1 MQGYSFAPPAGP
13 PRDGQKNYVFVDE
26 HNRHKRLKVMRACNG
41 CRKRKIKCDA
51 ATTNTWPCSAC
62 TRLKLVCVPPTIGQ
76 DGEFINEGMDSAP
89 EPNVSSATSET
100 SQHTFPVPPS
110 YSHTSQPSL
119 GGMSSYDGMSV
130 YSSYVPPPSTQAG
143 LYNDMRQPPMVMP
156 HQSYQPQSQ
165 VYSAQ
170 PPQAH
175 LTTTPERV
183 IYDNEQSTADNLS
196 EVLGEL
202 KIDETGIA
210 PYIRRQRK
218 DRTEPDA
225 PVQDEVE
232 ERLPPL
238 STGAGATIRIPPELM
253 PDDEDVM
260 TYFKIYFDDIHPYIP
275 VVPRAHLY
283 YQWQNDRNS
292 ISPLLLEALFA
303 CAGRLS
309 DEPSEGAQWL
319 AMANRHESS
328 FMDVPR
334 LSTIQAMLLLLKA
347 RESLPKKGY
356 YYRSWQTVKTIVS
369 MAKDLDI
376 HEHYSNHSEGRP
388 CDLSPIECLVSTRV
402 WQAILVVEVMIGAP
416 QGRSDYGVDPETV
429 DMRPTLDIRGLDHY
443 ETERSRQFA
452 YFVRNANHIR
462 MMTDT
467 YHKIKKQKDWG
478 ADPRFVQKNP
488 LFADWLRTLPPDL
501 QVNYPEDG
509 APPWLPSHFVGNMHS
524 HCHLAIILLHR
535 PQLVASQSFTAGG
548 EWKTHFSLCYSSAKN
563 ICRLQEAILERFGLS
578 GLLYMQR
585 GINFAIYCILTCTML
600 HLIAITSPDPQF
612 NFDAREYFTRHMRIL
627 ERCSTAWPMPE
638 IQAQIDSL
646 RLAFSADTHRPFEL
660 KPSFPYG
667 SPSEPYQPS
676 PVMDTHY
683 HPQLGQ
689 MSSNVSTRVGFHAHP
704 ITPPISAGAESDAK
718 SDTSS
723 QLQSLGMVP
732 HQPPATHSLES
743 PLVDENTWDPTRIIN
758 QWDMAFSVN
767 PSTVSTNS
775 PPMPISN
782 PAQPISNMV
791 HHQQYPI
798 HYEQAPKATAPQ
810 SQSVSPPQFQAPPVV
825 FSARDWQQSVA
836 SVYDPQGMKRR
847 WNYSSEVGESM
858 IKRQR

>member
-1 MQGYSFAPPAGP
+1 MQGYSFAPPSGP
-13 PRDGQKNYVFVDE
+13 PREGQKNYVFVDE

-76 DGEFINEGMDSAP
+76 DGDFGPDSQGIELDASDPPGVPEGSHHA
-89 EPNVSSATSET
+89 
-100 SQHTFPVPPS
+100 FPVPPAYRDGNQTTMGS
-110 YSHTSQPSL
+110 MPPYN
-119 GGMSSYDGMSV
+119 GMGM
-130 YSSYVPPPSTQAG
+130 YPQFVPAPPSQTG
-143 LYNDMRQPPMVMP
+143 IYNDLRSPPMVMQ
-156 HQSYQPQSQ
+156 HQSYQQTPMFAG
-165 VYSAQ
+165 AQ
-170 PPQAH
+170 PSSLGTDRGVFVENDA
-175 LTTTPERV
+175 
-183 IYDNEQSTADNLS
+183 STAENLS
-196 EVLGEL
+196 DVLGEL

-210 PYIRRQRK
+210 PYIRRQRT
-218 DRTEPDA
+218 DRIEPDA
-225 PVQDEVE
+225 PVQDDVE

-253 PDDEDVM
+253 PEDDDVM
-260 TYFKIYFDDIHPYIP
+260 NYFQIYFNEIHPYVP
-275 VVPRAHLY
+275 VIPRAHLY
-283 YQWQNDRNS
+283 YQWQNDRSS

-319 AMANRHESS
+319 ALANRHETS

-334 LSTIQAMLLLLKA
+334 LSTIQALLLLLKA

-376 HEHYSNHSEGRP
+376 HEHYSTHAEGRP
-388 CDLSPIECLVSTRV
+388 CDLSPIECLVHTRV
-402 WQAILVVEVMIGAP
+402 WQALLVVEVMIGAP

-429 DMRPTLDIRGLDHY
+429 DMRPTLDIRGLDQY
-443 ETERSRQFA
+443 ETERSRQYA
-452 YFVRNANHIR
+452 YFVRNAHHIR
-462 MMTDT
+462 LITDI
-467 YHKIKKQKDWG
+467 YHKVKKQKDWG
-478 ADPRFVQKNP
+478 ANPQFVQNNP
-488 LFADWLRTLPPDL
+488 LFADWLRNLPVDL
-501 QVNYPEDG
+501 QVNYPTDG
-509 APPWLPSHFVGNMHS
+509 SPPWIPSHFVGNMHS

-535 PQLVASQSFTAGG
+535 PQLLASQSFAAGG
-548 EWKTHFSLCYSSAKN
+548 EWRVHFSLCYSSAKN
-563 ICRLQEAILERFGLS
+563 ICRLQEAILERFGLP
-578 GLLYMQR
+578 GLLFMQR

-600 HLIAITSPDPQF
+600 HLVAITSPDPEF
-612 NFDAREYFTRHMRIL
+612 NSDARDYFTRHMRIL

-646 RLAFSADTHRPFEL
+646 RLAFSADTSRRFEL

-676 PVMDTHY
+676 PPMDAHY
-683 HPQLGQ
+683 HPHLNQV
-689 MSSNVSTRVGFHAHP
+689 SNNVQSRVGFNAHP
-704 ITPPISAGAESDAK
+704 ITPPISTGAEDSK

-732 HQPPATHSLES
+732 HQPPTTHPLDA
-743 PLVDENTWDPTRIIN
+743 PLVDESSWDPTRIIN

-767 PSTVSTNS
+767 PSTVSANS
-775 PPMPISN
+775 PPMPMN
-782 PAQPISNMV
+782 NTPQPMSNMV
-791 HHQQYPI
+791 NHQYPI
-798 HYEQAPKATAPQ
+798 QYESPSKVTVPPT
-810 SQSVSPPQFQAPPVV
+810 QSVSPPQFQTPQVV

-836 SVYDPQGMKRR
+836 SVYDPQGLKRR
-847 WNYSSEVGESM
+847 WNYSVDLGSDNVV
-858 IKRQR
+858 KRQR

>member
-1 MQGYSFAPPAGP
+1 MQGYSFAPPSGP

-76 DGEFINEGMDSAP
+76 DGEFVNEGMESAQ
-89 EPNVSSATSET
+89 EIGGSSTTSEP
-100 SQHTFPVPPS
+100 SHHAFPVPPA
-110 YSHTSQPSL
+110 YRDPNQAP
-119 GGMSSYDGMSV
+119 MVNMPAYDGMGM
-130 YSSYVPPPSTQAG
+130 YSQFVHAPPAQPG
-143 LYNDMRQPPMVMP
+143 MYNDLRSPSMVMP
-156 HQSYQPQSQ
+156 HQSYPQQPQ
-165 VYSAQ
+165 VYPGAQ
-170 PPQAH
+170 PPH
-175 LTTTPERV
+175 LATPDRGVFAE
-183 IYDNEQSTADNLS
+183 NEQTTADSLS
-196 EVLGEL
+196 DVLGEL

-218 DRTEPDA
+218 DRIEPDT

-260 TYFKIYFDDIHPYIP
+260 NYFKIYFDEIHPYVP
-275 VVPRAHLY
+275 VIPRAHLY
-283 YQWQNDRNS
+283 YQWQNDRRS

-334 LSTIQAMLLLLKA
+334 LSTIQALLLLLKA

-376 HEHYSNHSEGRP
+376 HEHYSGHAEGRS

-402 WQAILVVEVMIGAP
+402 WQTLLVVEVMIGAP
-416 QGRSDYGVDPETV
+416 QGRSDYGVDPDTV

-443 ETERSRQFA
+443 ETERSRQYA
-452 YFVRNANHIR
+452 YFVRNAHHIR
-462 MMTDT
+462 IITDL

-488 LFADWLRTLPPDL
+488 LFAEWLRNLPTDL
-501 QVNYPEDG
+501 QVNYPADG
-509 APPWLPSHFVGNMHS
+509 SPPWIPSHFVGNMHS

-535 PQLVASQSFTAGG
+535 PQLGASQSFTAGG
-548 EWKTHFSLCYSSAKN
+548 DWRIHFSLCYTSAKS

-600 HLIAITSPDPQF
+600 HLIAITSPDPEF
-612 NFDAREYFTRHMRIL
+612 NSDAREYFTRHMRIL
-627 ERCSTAWPMPE
+627 EKCSSAWPMPE

-646 RLAFSADTHRPFEL
+646 RLAFSADTRRPFEL

-676 PVMDTHY
+676 PPMDAHY
-683 HPQLGQ
+683 HPHLSQ
-689 MSSNVSTRVGFHAHP
+689 MSNNVQSRVGFNTHP
-704 ITPPISAGAESDAK
+704 ITPPISAGAESDEK

-732 HQPPATHSLES
+732 HQPPTTHPLEA

-767 PSTVSTNS
+767 PSSVSTNS
-775 PPMPISN
+775 PPMPMN
-782 PAQPISNMV
+782 NTPQPMSNMV
-791 HHQQYPI
+791 NQQYPM
-798 HYEQAPKATAPQ
+798 QFDSPSKVTVPQ

-836 SVYDPQGMKRR
+836 SVYDPQGLKRR
-847 WNYSSEVGESM
+847 WNYSTDLGDNM
-858 IKRQR
+858 MKRQRG